1 MALQKS
7 PITPLRGNTS
17 NSCGRLETSPTSTE
31 KKDCVPKRGFGIR
44 SVTAMNVSQGDG
56 LIVAMITRRAT
67 RMSIALDVE
76 DI

>member
-1 MALQKS
+1 
-7 PITPLRGNTS
+7 
-17 NSCGRLETSPTSTE
+17 
-31 KKDCVPKRGFGIR
+31 
-44 SVTAMNVSQGDG
+44 MNVSQGDG